1 MSRGLVVL
9 QDLIMK
15 HILLQTSFLRP
26 VFLQKLAFIISFPAV
41 RFGDM
46 LFVLTGFTDSYFISF
61 QPMSM
66 TAPPPEKSIFGGYR
80 PAGLRRAP

>member
-9 QDLIMK
+9 QDLVMK

-41 RFGDM
+41 WFCDI
-46 LFVLTGFTDSYFISF
+46 LFVFTGFTDSYA
-61 QPMSM
+61 Q
-66 TAPPPEKSIFGGYR
+66 
-80 PAGLRRAP
+80 